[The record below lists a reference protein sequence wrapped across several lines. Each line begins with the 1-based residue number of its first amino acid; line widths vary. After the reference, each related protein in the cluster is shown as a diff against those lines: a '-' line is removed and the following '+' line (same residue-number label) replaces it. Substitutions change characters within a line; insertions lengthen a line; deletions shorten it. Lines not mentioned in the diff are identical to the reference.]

1 MSKGTIK
8 LNKLPEELSC
18 VNLTI
23 KSKIVK
29 SQLKYECSIKHNIK
43 MKFKELKFIRGICQL
58 DYNYYVI
65 SFTASQDKNSYS
77 CTIFNRA
84 KLPVDL
90 PGIKTEVI
98 KIIMTKIN
106 FSKIEIETL
115 IKNTSIKIKI
125 KTYDERTLY
134 TYFKE

>member
-1 MSKGTIK
+1 
-8 LNKLPEELSC
+8 
-18 VNLTI
+18 
-23 KSKIVK
+23 
-29 SQLKYECSIKHNIK
+29 
-43 MKFKELKFIRGICQL
+43 MKFKELKFINGICQL

-65 SFTASQDKNSYS
+65 SFTSSQDKSSYS

-98 KIIMTKIN
+98 KNNKWTKIN

-115 IKNTSIKIKI
+115 IRKIQAFTGNKNPKHM
-125 KTYDERTLY
+125 DESEFY
-134 TYFKE
+134 KDIF